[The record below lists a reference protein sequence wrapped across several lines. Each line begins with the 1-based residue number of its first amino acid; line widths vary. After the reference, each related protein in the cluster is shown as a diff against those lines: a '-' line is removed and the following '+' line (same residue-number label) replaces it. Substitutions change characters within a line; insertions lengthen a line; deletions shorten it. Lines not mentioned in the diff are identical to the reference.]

1 MAIEDTGWKR
11 LEVVQAPGETPKAL
25 IQPATGIETKP
36 CFTCA
41 SWEKD
46 TRKLMQHFRSH
57 GLTPDAEGYYETPIA
72 QDFNGRKSL
81 RIHPRDNG
89 FCNKQCCVSHMNATC
104 GDWSPTRFAKELAL
118 KVQR

>member
-1 MAIEDTGWKR
+1 MPTEDTGWK
-11 LEVVQAPGETPKAL
+11 VPQIVQTEKGEIAGL
-25 IQPATGIETKP
+25 IQPATGIEAKP
-36 CFTCA
+36 CFTCR

-46 TRKLMQHFRSH
+46 TRKLMQHFTSH

-72 QDFNGRKSL
+72 KEINGRKSL

-104 GDWSPTRFAKELAL
+104 PDWTPTRFASELAL
-118 KVQR
+118 KVR